1 MNWDPRSWGLVQI
14 LMSAVL
20 ILGLPFLGA
29 RVLPGR
35 FGLVFFLLEIVALGL
50 VARLLATGLRR
61 WQRRALDRTVREAQ
75 R

>member
-1 MNWDPRSWGLVQI
+1 
-14 LMSAVL
+14 
-20 ILGLPFLGA
+20 LGLPFLGA